1 LDLRE
6 AAKQQARAREQQR
19 VTYSDGLA
27 RGNLIAAQQS
37 AEAVQESAKAAKIAA
52 WAALAAAAGSIGAL
66 IVAIMK

>member
-27 RGNLIAAQQS
+27 RGNLIEAQQS
-37 AEAVQESAKAAKIAA
+37 AEAVQESAKAADVAGSRGDR
-52 WAALAAAAGSIGAL
+52 ALRRAAGDPLPLAE
-66 IVAIMK
+66 